1 MENNSEWGSKTCI
14 DYICYK
20 SDILKIETHGF
31 DKKHHLGKFNNGMP

>member
-1 MENNSEWGSKTCI
+1 MKIIFQDADKNKQKPI
-14 DYICYK
+14 